1 MRGLARAFLI
11 SLVPLTAGC
20 TAPLPEKEKAWMGG
34 RFAEMQRI
42 GEAEVTDL
50 KTANTAK
57 LYYLCLAYTKLKR
70 YDKLF
75 PCLDQL
81 ERNVAR
87 GDKNIKDW
95 DAYEKVSAGGAAAA
109 KFGMA
114 MNLGTTEIDATPTLH
129 LMRAEAMIDLGDHD
143 AAIEQ
148 TRKASQWKGPFG
160 MEIAERTFRYYALG
174 YMGVA
179 YALKGDRANALNA
192 AQTMEGISECWPPA
206 FPIPCQ
212 GTEKYTGLAKIH
224 LALGDFK
231 KASEVIQRHDF
242 NAGGL
247 FGALGG
253 AETDAPW
260 WGWLQLPKQFL
271 LNKSLFETGRV
282 KEAKE
287 GYDRLLKLPQTRDNG
302 EIHWLILYDR
312 GRIAIKEG
320 NARDAVEFFRQ
331 AIEVIERQRATI
343 NTEASKIGFV
353 GSKQSV
359 YRDLIAALFA
369 ERRHAEAFEYVER
382 SKSRAL
388 VDMLAS
394 KQDFSVAAGNVEQV
408 RALLAMAT
416 KAEAEAR
423 VQLDE
428 KADVS
433 RNRDV
438 ASRAKKQL
446 GEQAPELASLVS
458 VSHLSADE
466 IRARIPADETLIEY
480 YRDGDDLF
488 AFVVTTQD
496 LRAVRLDGKNLEVD
510 ILNFRA
516 TLMDVKSPAHLEVS
530 KRIYRRLV
538 APVEGLLTRPNLLV
552 VAHGAL
558 HYLPFNALHG
568 DSGYLIERFR
578 IRMLPSASVLKYLRR
593 SAPGKAAGMLA
604 FGNPD
609 LGDPRLDLRHAQAEA
624 VAVSGT
630 IPKSRA
636 LVRGQATET
645 AFKRFGQGFA
655 YIHIASHGEFDPD
668 QPLRSALRL
677 AKDAENDGT
686 LTIGELYSLKLDADL
701 VTLSACE
708 TGLGKISNGDDVVGL
723 TRGFLYAGSGSIV
736 ASLWKVD
743 DLATAHLMTRFYGHL
758 ARGDRREALRVAQL
772 ETRREYPHPFY
783 WAAFQLTGNAR

>member
-1 MRGLARAFLI
+1 MRGLARALLI

-50 KTANTAK
+50 RTASTAK

-75 PCLDQL
+75 PCIDQL

-95 DAYEKVSAGGAAAA
+95 DAYEKVGAGGAAAA

-114 MNLGTTEIDATPTLH
+114 MFLGTTEIDATPTLH

-143 AAIEQ
+143 AAIEESK
-148 TRKASQWKGPFG
+148 KASRWKSPFG

-179 YALKGDRANALNA
+179 HALKGDRANALKA

-224 LALGDFK
+224 IALGDFEK
-231 KASEVIQRHDF
+231 GLEVIQRHDF

-247 FGALGG
+247 FGALTGS
-253 AETDAPW
+253 ETDAPW

-271 LNKSLFETGRV
+271 LNKCLLETGRI

-320 NARDAVEFFRQ
+320 NARDAIEFFRQ

-359 YRDLIAALFA
+359 YRELIAALFA

-416 KAEAEAR
+416 TAEAEAR

-458 VSHLSADE
+458 VSHLTADE
-466 IRARIPADETLIEY
+466 IRARIPTDETLVEY
-480 YRDGDDLF
+480 YRDGEDLF

-496 LRAVRLDGKNLEVD
+496 LRAVRLDGRNLEVD
-510 ILNFRA
+510 VLNFRA
-516 TLMDVKSPAHLEVS
+516 ALMDVKSPAHLEVS
-530 KRIYRRLV
+530 KRLYRRLV
-538 APVEGLLTRPNLLV
+538 APVEGLLTKPNLLV

-578 IRMLPSASVLKYLRR
+578 IRMLPSASVLKYLRPGR
-593 SAPGKAAGMLA
+593 PGKAAGMLA

-624 VAVSGT
+624 VAVSGA

-645 AFKRFGQGFA
+645 ALKRFGQGFA

-677 AKDAENDGT
+677 AKDAENDGA
-686 LTIGELYSLKLDADL
+686 LTIGELYSLRLDADL

-743 DLATAHLMTRFYGHL
+743 DLATADLMTRFYGHL
-758 ARGDRREALRVAQL
+758 ARGDRREALRAAQL
-772 ETRREYPHPFY
+772 ETRGKYPHPFY